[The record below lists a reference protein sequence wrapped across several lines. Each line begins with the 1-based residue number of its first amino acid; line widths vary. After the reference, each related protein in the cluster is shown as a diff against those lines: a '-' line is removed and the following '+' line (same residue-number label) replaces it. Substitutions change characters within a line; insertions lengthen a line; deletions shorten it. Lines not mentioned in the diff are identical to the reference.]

1 MYVYNYNYNYVFV
14 TLISLLILI
23 LQSQPEAIEC
33 LQLHLSHRLKLYPTH
48 T

>member
-1 MYVYNYNYNYVFV
+1 MCIIMYLYFDII
-14 TLISLLILI
+14 TDTMI